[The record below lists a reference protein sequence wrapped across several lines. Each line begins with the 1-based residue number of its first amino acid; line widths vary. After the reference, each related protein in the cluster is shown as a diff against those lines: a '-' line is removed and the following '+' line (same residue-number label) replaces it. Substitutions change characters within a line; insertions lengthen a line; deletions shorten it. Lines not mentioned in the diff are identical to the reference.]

1 MSFSENL
8 KQSRNE
14 KQLTQERL
22 AELLDVTRQAVSK
35 WEQGV
40 GYPETDKLII
50 LAKVLNISLDWLFE
64 TELANEEKAGI
75 QPPILPGVIAGL
87 EAFSSPV
94 SDLMEQSMSKIN
106 NKY

>member
-14 KQLTQERL
+14 KHLSQERL
-22 AELLDVTRQAVSK
+22 AELLDVTRQAISK

-40 GYPETDKLII
+40 AYPETNKLIA

-64 TELANEEKAGI
+64 TELTNKEKVDI
-75 QPPILPGVIAGL
+75 QSPILQGVVSGL
-87 EAFSSPV
+87 EVFSSGIN
-94 SDLMEQSMSKIN
+94 SFMEQSMSKIN
-106 NKY
+106 DKD

>member
-1 MSFSENL
+1 MSFAENL

-14 KQLTQERL
+14 KHLTQERL

-50 LAKVLNISLDWLFE
+50 LAKALNTSLDWLFE
-64 TELANEEKAGI
+64 TELTNEEKADI
-75 QPPILPGVIAGL
+75 QSLILPGVMSGL
-87 EAFSSPV
+87 EVFSSAV
-94 SDLMEQSMSKIN
+94 NALMEQSMSKTN
-106 NKY
+106 DKD